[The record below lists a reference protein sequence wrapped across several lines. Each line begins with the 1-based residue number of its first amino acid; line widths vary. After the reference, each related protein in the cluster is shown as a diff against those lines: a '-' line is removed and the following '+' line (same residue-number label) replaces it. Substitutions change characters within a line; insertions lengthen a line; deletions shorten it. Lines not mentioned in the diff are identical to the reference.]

1 MSAQARTGSPVRALT
16 SRYIS
21 SRSPRTWGY
30 LTRVGEYVYQGN
42 AAPRGQP
49 RGSYSGR
56 SGPTDGSSVC
66 CASQDEARHA
76 VRRIGLSQAVP
87 RLQVRREVDGE
98 GHVAAEGNRIQRRGL
113 PADRRAQRSRQP
125 RRHPLRG
132 QLASGGVAQQQRRHR
147 AVRSSVATT
156 PYAASTTAVST
167 NGAAMPCAAESLTV
181 VSALIA
187 VPPMPAPKTP
197 MAVPRRSGANHAL
210 TNGTPTAKAVPAI
223 PRKKPPT
230 SRPANEECPTKPRY
244 STGTM
249 VANDTAGNITRPPSL
264 SVRAPTGTR
273 PRAPTIT
280 GTATISACWN
290 EVRCSESFSFGA
302 SGLSSA
308 QAQKFMAKPTVA
320 RASIRPADP
329 LRVVAG
335 VGAGTGFCALIALA
349 PRSMG

>member
-132 QLASGGVAQQQRRHR
+132 QLASGGVAQQQRRHH

-156 PYAASTTAVST
+156 PYAASMTAVST

-223 PRKKPPT
+223 PRT
-230 SRPANEECPTKPRY
+230 
-244 STGTM
+244 STGPPF
-249 VANDTAGNITRPPSL
+249 VSGHEDLLQLSTACLPTEWKAAPCARHRRD
-264 SVRAPTGTR
+264 RAPAVTPVHPRGPGT
-273 PRAPTIT
+273 PRCPGCRSGGDALHQRR
-280 GTATISACWN
+280 AADA
-290 EVRCSESFSFGA
+290 A
-302 SGLSSA
+302 S
-308 QAQKFMAKPTVA
+308 KN
-320 RASIRPADP
+320 
-329 LRVVAG
+329 
-335 VGAGTGFCALIALA
+335 
-349 PRSMG
+349 PR